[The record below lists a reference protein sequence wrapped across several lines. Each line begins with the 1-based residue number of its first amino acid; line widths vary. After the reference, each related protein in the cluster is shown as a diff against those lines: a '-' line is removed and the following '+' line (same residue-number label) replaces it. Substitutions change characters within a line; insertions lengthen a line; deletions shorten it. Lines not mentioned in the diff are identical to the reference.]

1 MWKREESA
9 PAPELPET
17 LAPSREPGP
26 ASAPPAPRARA
37 SIGRSIA
44 IRGEVTGE
52 EDLVIEGRVD
62 GAVDLKQH
70 SVTVGSGGL
79 VKAGI
84 TGRMV
89 TVEGTVQ
96 GDIRAEE
103 VVVLRS
109 TAVVQGDITTPRLV
123 LEDGASFRGAVDMG
137 DKPEARVPVGSA
149 PRVDRVGSAAD
160 GKPADAKPADAK
172 PADAKPAASAPPNQG
187 GKGGGSAALAGT

>member
-9 PAPELPET
+9 HVPELPET
-17 LAPSREPGP
+17 LTALREPGP
-26 ASAPPAPRARA
+26 APTPTAARVRA
-37 SIGRSIA
+37 SIGRSIT

-62 GAVDLKQH
+62 GSVDLKQH
-70 SVTVGSGGL
+70 AVTVGPGGM

-84 TGRMV
+84 AGRIV

-96 GDIRAEE
+96 GDLHGEE

-137 DKPEARVPVGSA
+137 DRPGGRAVGGSA
-149 PRVDRVGSAAD
+149 PPGDRVGAVAEAKAAEAKAAD
-160 GKPADAKPADAK
+160 ARA
-172 PADAKPAASAPPNQG
+172 AASAPPGQG
-187 GKGGGSAALAGT
+187 GKGAGGAAPSRS